1 MVIREMRIERV
12 LEQLGAHG
20 MHAFYC
26 GILDPVRGYTRKR
39 LEYRYYDQPSGM
51 ILLSRSD
58 VTAIYREQQEH
69 QSALKAALLR
79 AQTDP
84 LTGLL
89 NYQGT
94 LERVSEALERQ
105 RGPSMFLFIDL
116 DNFKTVND
124 TLGHAMGDEFLR
136 RVAAVLRQEAQPSD
150 VLGRVGGDEFV
161 VLLSGVPSADMAK
174 KRVQRLCDAIARLT
188 DRDFSGL
195 PISCSIGIALAP
207 EEGTDYASLAYKAD
221 MRAYKAKFGGKNG
234 YAL

>member
-1 MVIREMRIERV
+1 MVRDADEQHLLRNVVDRYVYSNCDYFIYLDAKNNSYTMFSGSSDGTPLPPAQCNDYATELVNYAEAFVVPEDRQMVIREMRIERV

-69 QSALKAALLR
+69 QSALEAALL
-79 AQTDP
+79 P
-84 LTGLL
+84 GLTS
-89 NYQGT
+89 
-94 LERVSEALERQ
+94 VEAVTEQ
-105 RGPSMFLFIDL
+105 
-116 DNFKTVND
+116 
-124 TLGHAMGDEFLR
+124 A
-136 RVAAVLRQEAQPSD
+136 
-150 VLGRVGGDEFV
+150 
-161 VLLSGVPSADMAK
+161 
-174 KRVQRLCDAIARLT
+174 QRLCDAIARLT
-188 DRDFSGL
+188 NRDFSGL

>member
-1 MVIREMRIERV
+1 M
-12 LEQLGAHG
+12 
-20 MHAFYC
+20 
-26 GILDPVRGYTRKR
+26 
-39 LEYRYYDQPSGM
+39 
-51 ILLSRSD
+51 
-58 VTAIYREQQEH
+58 
-69 QSALKAALLR
+69 
-79 AQTDP
+79 
-84 LTGLL
+84 
-89 NYQGT
+89 
-94 LERVSEALERQ
+94 
-105 RGPSMFLFIDL
+105 
-116 DNFKTVND
+116 
-124 TLGHAMGDEFLR
+124 
-136 RVAAVLRQEAQPSD
+136 VAAVLRQEAQPSD